1 MGKIKVRT
9 LGDESLENKQKE
21 KSKIKAHEKKLVKG
35 AKGGERIV
43 SVGPSE
49 EELAALEVSKE
60 PARNASPARQSPDGS
75 SRMADGQRDAGGEKV
90 SEVSKGEIKQAKTKK
105 TPKKK
110 RENPR
115 SKSYQKA
122 LSTLD
127 RIKKYKLADAL
138 DTLTKL
144 QRSKFDETVELHVNT
159 TEMGISGNIT
169 LPHGTGKQVRVAV
182 ADDDILAK
190 VAAGK
195 IDFDILLAAPQMMPK
210 LARVAKILG
219 PKGLMP
225 NPKNATLVKDPEK
238 AALEFRKGQ
247 INFRTE
253 LKAPIMHL
261 IVGKTSF
268 GAKKLSENILTLIEA
283 IKKEKIRNIT
293 LKSTM
298 SPGIKL
304 EL

>member
-1 MGKIKVRT
+1 MGKIKIRT

-21 KSKIKAHEKKLVKG
+21 KSKIKAKEKRLVKG
-35 AKGGERIV
+35 GKGGERIV
-43 SVGPSE
+43 AVGPSE
-49 EELAALEVSKE
+49 EELSKIAIVNE
-60 PARNASPARQSPDGS
+60 TNQSQTGKPKTDKPKS
-75 SRMADGQRDAGGEKV
+75 ENRKRKADNRK
-90 SEVSKGEIKQAKTKK
+90 S
-105 TPKKK
+105 
-110 RENPR
+110 PR

-261 IVGKTSF
+261 IVGKMSF

-283 IKKEKIRNIT
+283 IKKEKIRNVT